1 MAYDCGNCGHHW
13 TADKHQE
20 SCPKCQTWYVMTT
33 DEWSE
38 QDAFDQA
45 IEEMGRLNL
54 VNARLNILLQKMTSE
69 QRSLVVVESQE
80 VTT

>member
-1 MAYDCGNCGHHW
+1 
-13 TADKHQE
+13 
-20 SCPKCQTWYVMTT
+20 MTT